1 MSIIYKV
8 EESFIISH
16 EIDIYQ
22 PKIMNFIQ
30 IQPIKLI
37 IFYNHQIIP

>member
-16 EIDIYQ
+16 EYCIYQ
-22 PKIMNFIQ
+22 LKFLNFIQ

-37 IFYNHQIIP
+37 IFYIHQIIA